1 MSHHKQLRG
10 VFIAGGSTARGCKF
24 PVLPFNHH
32 NYIIFHGFSGNITST
47 YAIVDYSWTDKWASS
62 GLRDL
67 RHRSSPAGP
76 LGSTFAIQIVHSP
89 FARLPFALRPS
100 LAPLRHQAGSWPS
113 FSSKLGVF
121 TWRPSLQSLR
131 TMAIAG

>member
-1 MSHHKQLRG
+1 MSHHKQLRV
-10 VFIAGGSTARGCKF
+10 VFIDGSSTTRGCKF
-24 PVLPFNHH
+24 PVLPFNRH
-32 NYIIFHGFSGNITST
+32 NYRIFHGFSGNITST

-89 FARLPFALRPS
+89 FPLRPS